1 MKSVCSI
8 KIASIGAKV
17 FISIILV
24 SGNPLL
30 ETSGLMNQKQNITPD
45 IYNVNISAPQSP
57 DVEGE
62 EYGNFSID
70 YKAAAERTIMSMNP
84 NNESKNVSN
93 QKSFP
98 RISRKQEFSFMET
111 IETVLATVTNL
122 FNNIISGESKSSRSI
137 SNKISYKDFRL
148 LRILPTTNSHVNDL
162 RSMYETEPEDIK
174 FWTFPVK
181 NRSADVLV
189 SPKIIT
195 DVITFLEERKIE
207 YTVLISDLQ
216 KTMSNEN
223 PKMSKEQREDLVSSQ
238 GHPMTWKRYHRY
250 GEIMRYLEHLA
261 FRYPTLVELV
271 TIGNSYE
278 GQPLKVVKISSG
290 PTKEGKTKPA
300 IWIDAGMH
308 AREWISIAV
317 ATYILSQLV
326 EKNSSYTKLLD
337 NSDWMILPIANP
349 DGYEFSHTT
358 DRLWRKTRS
367 SHSETENEARYTPSG
382 LFHLVSHIARWFFS
396 DCEGVDLNRN
406 FGYHWR
412 DAKVEGT
419 SSDPCHDTYAG
430 PKAFS
435 EPESRAISDYIMT
448 NKKHIR
454 AYFTLHSYS
463 QMWLL
468 PWGYTHAKPSD
479 YLDLMNI
486 AKRGTKALAK
496 IHGTNYKIG
505 PASELL
511 YLTTG
516 ASDDWAKG
524 AARIK
529 YSFTLELRDGGR
541 YGFLLPATQIVPT
554 ARETWA
560 GIRAI
565 ARLVTSKTD

>member
-250 GEIMRYLEHLA
+250 G
-261 FRYPTLVELV
+261 
-271 TIGNSYE
+271 
-278 GQPLKVVKISSG
+278 
-290 PTKEGKTKPA
+290 
-300 IWIDAGMH
+300 GMH